1 MIFDINKYQGNRVMH
16 CKTEEEAKTFCQ
28 YLNEKGRRWSNG
40 QRYVDQT
47 NYSYYGSE
55 TAYNFN
61 TGCYADCYFYRREGF
76 TILEWS
82 DYMADTVLNDARYLK
97 YIEQ

>member
-1 MIFDINKYQGNRVMH
+1 MYFDINKYPGNCVMH

-28 YLNEKGRRWSNG
+28 YLNEHGRTWGNG
-40 QRYVDQT
+40 HRYIDRT
-47 NYSYYGSE
+47 NYSYHGSE

-61 TGCYADCYFYRREGF
+61 SGCYTNCDFYRREGF

-82 DYMADTVLNDARYLK
+82 DYMADTILNDTRYLK